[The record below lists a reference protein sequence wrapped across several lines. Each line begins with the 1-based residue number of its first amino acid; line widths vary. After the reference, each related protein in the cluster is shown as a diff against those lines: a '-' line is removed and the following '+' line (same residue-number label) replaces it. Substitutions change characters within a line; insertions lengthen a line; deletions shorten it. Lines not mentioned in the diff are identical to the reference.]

1 MPINWD
7 WLISGGIILGLI
19 LSIAARM
26 SQQTIIELLRDIK
39 DFISESREEAV
50 EGTQEVIYA

>member
-1 MPINWD
+1 MNWD
-7 WLISGGIILGLI
+7 LLISSGIIISLI
-19 LSIAARM
+19 LSFWAKA
-26 SQQTIIELLRDIK
+26 SHQTIIELLRDIK